1 MSVFFGANDASLP
14 DDRDH
19 CQHVPINEYERNLR
33 EIVQTIEK
41 KFKEYNKPPIIL
53 ITPPPVDKTSWD
65 KYCRQNFDEL
75 SPRTN
80 EVSKLYGDRV
90 KSVAKELGC
99 SVCDSFSILGGNGK
113 EETYGAYL
121 EDGLHL
127 NGAGNKLLFEGFIK
141 VIQNKYP
148 HLAPMEEGD
157 ERGIPLEG
165 SLWKD
170 LC

>member
-65 KYCRQNFDEL
+65 K
-75 SPRTN
+75 
-80 EVSKLYGDRV
+80 
-90 KSVAKELGC
+90 
-99 SVCDSFSILGGNGK
+99 
-113 EETYGAYL
+113 
-121 EDGLHL
+121 
-127 NGAGNKLLFEGFIK
+127 
-141 VIQNKYP
+141 
-148 HLAPMEEGD
+148 
-157 ERGIPLEG
+157 
-165 SLWKD
+165 
-170 LC
+170 